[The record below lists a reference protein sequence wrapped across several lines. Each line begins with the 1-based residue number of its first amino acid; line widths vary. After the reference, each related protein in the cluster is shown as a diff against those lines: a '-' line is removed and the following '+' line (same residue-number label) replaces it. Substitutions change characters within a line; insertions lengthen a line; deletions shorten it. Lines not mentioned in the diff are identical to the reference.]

1 MRWMGYTTLT
11 IRLPSLQ
18 VPKARATKQVM
29 DPLPD
34 NLGIRYQYPQDP
46 KTPVIKQVMD
56 RHTPN
61 TQHCGE
67 VAFSSLV
74 QVAIQNRK
82 TIYAQDTHYI
92 SCSVSCFHIVCYS
105 MLLDLQHLWLTVV
118 LLATCRLDT
127 TTGGIYIRQLRPQPR
142 QPCYQN
148 TIAQIVLRDHV
159 KLACQVAVSRVMVT
173 QASA

>member
-18 VPKARATKQVM
+18 VPKTRATKQVM

-56 RHTPN
+56 LQISKP
-61 TQHCGE
+61 QHCGE
-67 VAFSSLV
+67 VAFSSVV

-82 TIYAQDTHYI
+82 AIYAPGTHYI
-92 SCSVSCFHIVCYS
+92 SYCVSCCHIVCYS

-118 LLATCRLDT
+118 PLATCRLDT
-127 TTGGIYIRQLRPQPR
+127 TTGGIYIQL
-142 QPCYQN
+142 CYQG
-148 TIAQIVLRDHV
+148 
-159 KLACQVAVSRVMVT
+159 
-173 QASA
+173 